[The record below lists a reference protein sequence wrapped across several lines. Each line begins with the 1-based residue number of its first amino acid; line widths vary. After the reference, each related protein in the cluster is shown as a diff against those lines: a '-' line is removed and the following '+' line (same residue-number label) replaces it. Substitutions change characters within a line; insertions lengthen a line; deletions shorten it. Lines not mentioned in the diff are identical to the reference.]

1 MLILLISLWLLSYLD
16 LHNYFNYFFLDE
28 NGCKVTTV
36 PPVADTT
43 IWEHPSLPH
52 ALGKLSS
59 KIMKR
64 RKNFFVTKN
73 RLNVPKKIFSQN
85 I

>member
-1 MLILLISLWLLSYLD
+1 MKLFYLSKLLYLYLSGDALT
-16 LHNYFNYFFLDE
+16 LKTKVFFLLDE

-52 ALGKLSS
+52 ALGK
-59 KIMKR
+59 
-64 RKNFFVTKN
+64 
-73 RLNVPKKIFSQN
+73 IF
-85 I
+85 IF